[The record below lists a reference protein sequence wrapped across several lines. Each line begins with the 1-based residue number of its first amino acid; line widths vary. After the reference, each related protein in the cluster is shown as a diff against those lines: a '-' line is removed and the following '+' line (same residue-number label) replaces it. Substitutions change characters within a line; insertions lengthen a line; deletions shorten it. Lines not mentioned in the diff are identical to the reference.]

1 MRTFRMCIS
10 WSKGEGGLGEQVV
23 YWWVGRMNR
32 RLLDGARPALGSLLG
47 LAPGAPDPRES
58 RSPVPYQPVCVH
70 LWGASEAGQ
79 PSLGPQPTS
88 LQLCCP
94 VVLTA
99 NQVAAKP
106 QG

>member
-1 MRTFRMCIS
+1 MLL
-10 WSKGEGGLGEQVV
+10 EGP
-23 YWWVGRMNR
+23 
-32 RLLDGARPALGSLLG
+32 RPALGSLLG
-47 LAPGAPDPRES
+47 LAPGAPYPRES
-58 RSPVPYQPVCVH
+58 CLLIPYQRVCVH

-88 LQLCCP
+88 LPLCCL

-99 NQVAAKP
+99 NQVAAKL